1 MNTYAAEVID
11 IQLENGKLIIPRVC
25 CAVDCGIVVNP
36 DAATNLAEGSIVDG
50 IGNALFGSMTFKD
63 GVPDKNNFSTYRMIR
78 HHEAPK
84 AIDVHFVQNDFDPTG
99 MGEPPFPPVF
109 GALANA
115 LYKATGK
122 RFYDQP
128 FISTLNNM

>member
-1 MNTYAAEVID
+1 
-11 IQLENGKLIIPRVC
+11 
-25 CAVDCGIVVNP
+25 
-36 DAATNLAEGSIVDG
+36 
-50 IGNALFGSMTFKD
+50 
-63 GVPDKNNFSTYRMIR
+63 MIR

-84 AIDVHFVQNDFDPTG
+84 AIDVHFVQNDIDPTG
-99 MGEPPFPPVF
+99 LGEPAFPPVF

-128 FISTLNNM
+128 FISKLNDAVRS